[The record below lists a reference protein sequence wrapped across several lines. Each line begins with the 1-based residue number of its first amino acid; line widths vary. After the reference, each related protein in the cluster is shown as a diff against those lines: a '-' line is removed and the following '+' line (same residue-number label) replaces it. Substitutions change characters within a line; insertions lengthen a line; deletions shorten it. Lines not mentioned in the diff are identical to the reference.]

1 MPWLSPFP
9 HLGCLGGGDNY
20 SDSGGE
26 AARIGTTQKIPAPYT
41 DTHTWH
47 HHENGV
53 DMLLVPKT
61 IHNASLGGF
70 PHAGGVSNSK
80 R

>member
-1 MPWLSPFP
+1 MSS
-9 HLGCLGGGDNY
+9 CLMFGKCNRGW
-20 SDSGGE
+20 SD
-26 AARIGTTQKIPAPYT
+26 AYTTQKIPAPYT

-47 HHENGV
+47 HHENGIN
-53 DMLLVPKT
+53 MLLVPKT
-61 IHNASLGGF
+61 IHNAPLGGF